1 MHMTS
6 WKAPWMNAAI
16 ALLWPKRATHD
27 QAIARDCDTVAL
39 DDYYQAA
46 QALGISQRRAEVILN
61 QTRQRARKTSS
72 LTFSDVIFRA
82 YCTLHL
88 HPAP

>member
-6 WKAPWMNAAI
+6 WKTPCMSAVVS
-16 ALLWPKRATHD
+16 LLWPKRATHV
-27 QAIARDCDTVAL
+27 QAIARDCDTLAL

-46 QALGISQRRAEVILN
+46 KALGISQRRAEVILN
-61 QTRQRARKTSS
+61 QTHHRARKTPS